1 MAFTAPVSARHSQP
15 SQNAHTNDMTG
26 ATCLTSFGSGSSPIV
41 DIGDVLGNGSNKAAS
56 PRMMETLNRLDL
68 TLTGVTRM
76 LADLADAQKID
87 GRSPSVSCGRRRK
100 NRSFS
105 NVKPAVNIT
114 DLREPQGSCALT
126 GESQSASPAGMI
138 ADEQAAKRDTAFS
151 RSDWPSLPLR
161 GGGVSWVREME
172 GVLQNQVQSEQGVTT
187 ASILGTRDAVAE
199 FCATANE
206 RFETWSVGAVSGLL
220 RKCDLHKCATA
231 VDENAVDGK
240 ARILT
245 HTSTN
250 CNTLQQSIAA
260 QIDFFSLNA
269 CRHFWRSK
277 NRCY

>member
-1 MAFTAPVSARHSQP
+1 
-15 SQNAHTNDMTG
+15 MTG

-41 DIGDVLGNGSNKAAS
+41 DIGDVLGNGSNRAAS

-76 LADLADAQKID
+76 LADMADAQKID
-87 GRSPSVSCGRRRK
+87 SRSPSVSCGRRRK

-172 GVLQNQVQSEQGVTT
+172 GVLQNQVQSEQGVTK